1 MIVLDEFDGANHYEP
16 LPTEKQ
22 MIQTYGINKIWYY
35 MYFKRSFV
43 SRKDGRFMSYP
54 HKQRSDMYP
63 LTYPLAE
70 AYVQPQFN
78 MVRSIEIMC
87 TLRGNKEMST
97 RQRAQ
102 DWVAGMYVYVHLYM
116 L

>member
-1 MIVLDEFDGANHYEP
+1 MSCFTHIYHTDIYSILYIIYTYTYTQCNQTRYSSRMIVLDEFDGANHYEP

-78 MVRSIEIMC
+78 MVR
-87 TLRGNKEMST
+87 
-97 RQRAQ
+97 
-102 DWVAGMYVYVHLYM
+102 
-116 L
+116 